1 MLSKKNFL
9 LNIKKINKNN
19 KLNIMNISFN
29 GIKKLISGEIVNVIS
44 KPMRL
49 VSKKL

>member
-1 MLSKKNFL
+1 
-9 LNIKKINKNN
+9 INKNI

-29 GIKKLISGEIVNVIS
+29 GIKKLITGEIINVIN
-44 KPMRL
+44 KPIRL